1 MVRSGFLAWLLLLGW
16 LAGLLTVLAWFLV
29 NPTPDWRFGLAGLLV
44 LAGGMAAR
52 AGWKRTPGG
61 QLAWSGDAWRW
72 ESPSYQNGS
81 TEQKLSVIADLQSM
95 LLLRIENQTGASL
108 WLWLERA
115 TLPERWLDLRRA
127 VFSPHRS
134 AALLKLDV
142 LPEEAPAALAQT
154 VAVSGAMLPR
164 QAPWGAS

>member
-1 MVRSGFLAWLLLLGW
+1 MRSRFLAWLMLLVW

-29 NPTPDWRFGLAGLLV
+29 NLTPDWRFGLACLFV

-52 AGWKRTPGG
+52 AGWKRAPGG
-61 QLAWSGDAWRW
+61 QLAWSGDSWRW
-72 ESPSYQNGS
+72 ESPSYQTGS
-81 TEQKLSVIADLQSM
+81 TEQKLSVIADLQHM
-95 LLLRIENQTGASL
+95 LLLRIENQSGASL

-134 AALLKLDV
+134 AVLQTLDV
-142 LPEEAPAALAQT
+142 LPEEAPVAPVQT
-154 VAVSGAMLPR
+154 VAVSGAMLSK
-164 QAPWGAS
+164 QAPRGAS